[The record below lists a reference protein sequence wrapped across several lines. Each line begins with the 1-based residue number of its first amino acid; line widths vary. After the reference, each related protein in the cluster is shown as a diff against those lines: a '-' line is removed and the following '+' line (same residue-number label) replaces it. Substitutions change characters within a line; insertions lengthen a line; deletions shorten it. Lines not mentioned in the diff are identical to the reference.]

1 METTTA
7 NNKSKDQKLKNINIK
22 KYHRFFDNFQNELEI
37 AEIPVPEK
45 CKIGVPLS
53 DEQFELIHDKKYIEK
68 LGTVKYDV
76 ECDECGSDSFHLKY
90 GEYEIF
96 AICVVCG
103 TEESVY
109 QG

>member
-37 AEIPVPEK
+37 AGIPTPEK

-53 DEQFELIHDKKYIEK
+53 DKQFKLIHNKNRVLEELAAILERH
-68 LGTVKYDV
+68 GWIVKNLNNSK
-76 ECDECGSDSFHLKY
+76 G
-90 GEYEIF
+90 
-96 AICVVCG
+96 
-103 TEESVY
+103 
-109 QG
+109 